1 MMTIESVNGEM
12 KMNHGAGLR
21 RGLLLV
27 ALMPLA
33 FGASLTLGAERT
45 GQQVVA
51 ETCGNCHATGEKG
64 APKLGDKSAWAKRAS
79 QGLSEL
85 TQHALKGI
93 REMPAHGG
101 AAGLSDFEIQRAI
114 TYMVNQSGG
123 KWIEPTNKAVPAV
136 ARTGEQVV
144 KARCFE
150 CHQAGL
156 NGAPKIGDRDAW
168 TARVK
173 RGLETVVASA
183 IHGHGAMP
191 ARGGLPDLTD
201 AELRS
206 AVIYMFTQSTA
217 APPRK

>member
-1 MMTIESVNGEM
+1 MSTNLVSGKPQMQHTGR
-12 KMNHGAGLR
+12 LR
-21 RGLLLV
+21 RGILLV

-33 FGASLTLGAERT
+33 FGASMTFGAERS

-51 ETCGNCHATGEKG
+51 EACGKCHITGEKN
-64 APKLGDKSAWAKRAS
+64 APKIGDKNAWAKRAA

-93 REMPAHGG
+93 RDMPSHGG
-101 AAGLSDFEIQRAI
+101 APGLSDYEIQLAI
-114 TYMVNQSGG
+114 THMVNQSGG
-123 KWIEPTNKAVPAV
+123 NWIEPTNKAVPTK
-136 ARTGEQVV
+136 ARTGEEIV
-144 KARCFE
+144 KAKCMS
-150 CHQAGL
+150 CHQTGV

-173 RGLETVVASA
+173 RGLDSVVNSA

-201 AELRS
+201 PEIRT

-217 APPRK
+217 APQKK

>member
-1 MMTIESVNGEM
+1 MSTNLVSGEP
-12 KMNHGAGLR
+12 NRRLGGCLR
-21 RGLLLV
+21 RGVVLV

-33 FGASLTLGAERT
+33 FGAAMAFGAERT

-51 ETCGNCHATGEKG
+51 EACGKCHTSGEKG
-64 APKLGDKSAWAKRAS
+64 APKIGDKNAWAKRAS

-93 REMPAHGG
+93 REMPSHGG
-101 AAGLSDFEIQRAI
+101 VPGLSDHEIQRAI

-123 KWIEPTNKAVPAV
+123 NWIEPTNKSVPAV
-136 ARTGEQVV
+136 ARTGEEIV
-144 KARCFE
+144 KAKCFA

-173 RGLETVVASA
+173 RGLDSVVNSA

-201 AELRS
+201 PEIRA

-217 APPRK
+217 APQKK

>member
-1 MMTIESVNGEM
+1 MSANLVRGEP
-12 KMNHGAGLR
+12 KMRLGGRLRQGLM
-21 RGLLLV
+21 LV
-27 ALMPLA
+27 AVMPLA
-33 FGASLTLGAERT
+33 FGASLALGAERT
-45 GQQVVA
+45 GQEVVTEA
-51 ETCGNCHATGEKG
+51 CGKCHVTGEKG
-64 APKLGDKSAWAKRAS
+64 APKIGDNKAWAKRAS

-114 TYMVNQSGG
+114 TYMVNLSGG
-123 KWIEPTNKAVPAV
+123 KWIEPTNKTAPAV
-136 ARTGEQVV
+136 ARTGEEIV
-144 KARCFE
+144 KAKCHT

-168 TARVK
+168 TGRVK
-173 RGLETVVASA
+173 RGLEVVVNSA

-201 AELRS
+201 AEIRN

-217 APPRK
+217 PQPQKK

>member
-1 MMTIESVNGEM
+1 MKTELVNGEK
-12 KMNHGAGLR
+12 KMSHGASSR
-21 RGLLLV
+21 RGWMLIALL
-27 ALMPLA
+27 PLA
-33 FGASLTLGAERT
+33 FGASLAFGAERT

-64 APKLGDKSAWAKRAS
+64 APKLGDKNAWAKRAS

-93 REMPAHGG
+93 REMPPHGG
-101 AAGLSDFEIQRAI
+101 AAGLSDFEIQKAI
-114 TYMVNQSGG
+114 TYMVNLSGG
-123 KWIEPTNKAVPAV
+123 KWIEPTNKAVPPV

-173 RGLETVVASA
+173 RGLDVVVNSA

-201 AELRS
+201 AELRG

-217 APPRK
+217 APQKK

>member
-1 MMTIESVNGEM
+1 MKTELFNGEK
-12 KMNHGAGLR
+12 KMGHGASSR
-21 RGLLLV
+21 RGWMLMALL
-27 ALMPLA
+27 PLA
-33 FGASLTLGAERT
+33 VGASPTFGAERS

-64 APKLGDKSAWAKRAS
+64 APKLGDRNAWAKRAS
-79 QGLSEL
+79 QGLSQL

-93 REMPAHGG
+93 REMPPHGG
-101 AAGLSDFEIQRAI
+101 AAGLSDFEIQKAI

-123 KWIEPTNKAVPAV
+123 KWIEPTNKAAPAV
-136 ARTGEQVV
+136 VRTGEQVV

-173 RGLETVVASA
+173 RGLESVVASA

-201 AELRS
+201 AELRG

-217 APPRK
+217 APLKK

>member
-1 MMTIESVNGEM
+1 MSANLVRGET
-12 KMNHGAGLR
+12 KMRLGGGLR
-21 RGLLLV
+21 RGILLV

-33 FGASLTLGAERT
+33 FGAALALGADRS

-51 ETCGNCHATGEKG
+51 EACGKCHTTGEKG
-64 APKLGDKSAWAKRAS
+64 APKIGDKNAWAKRAA

-101 AAGLSDFEIQRAI
+101 APGLTDFEIQRAI
-114 TYMVNQSGG
+114 TYMVNHSGG
-123 KWIEPTNKAVPAV
+123 KWIEPTNKAAPAV
-136 ARTGEQVV
+136 ARTGEEIV
-144 KARCFE
+144 KAKCFT
-150 CHQAGL
+150 CHQAGV

-173 RGLETVVASA
+173 RGLDVVVNSA

-201 AELRS
+201 AEIRN

-217 APPRK
+217 PQPQKK

>member
-1 MMTIESVNGEM
+1 MRIDLINGEM
-12 KMNHGAGLR
+12 NMSLGGSLK

-33 FGASLTLGAERT
+33 FGASPTLGADRT

-64 APKLGDKSAWAKRAS
+64 APKLGDKNAWAKRAS

-93 REMPAHGG
+93 REMPPHGG
-101 AAGLSDFEIQRAI
+101 AANLSDHEIQLAI

-136 ARTGEQVV
+136 ARTGEQIV
-144 KARCFE
+144 KLRCFE

-173 RGLETVVASA
+173 RGLDLVVGSA

-201 AELRS
+201 AEIRN

-217 APPRK
+217 PQKK

>member
-1 MMTIESVNGEM
+1 MSANLVRGEP
-12 KMNHGAGLR
+12 KMRLGGRLR
-21 RGLLLV
+21 HGLLLV
-27 ALMPLA
+27 GILPLA
-33 FGASLTLGAERT
+33 FGASLAFGVERT
-45 GQQVVA
+45 GQEVVTA
-51 ETCGNCHATGEKG
+51 ACGKCHVSGEKG
-64 APKLGDKSAWAKRAS
+64 APRIGDNNAWAKRAK

-101 AAGLSDFEIQRAI
+101 ATGLSDFEIQRAI
-114 TYMVNQSGG
+114 TYMVNLSGG
-123 KWIEPTNKAVPAV
+123 KWIEPTNKAAPAKS
-136 ARTGEQVV
+136 RTGEEIV
-144 KARCFE
+144 KAKCHA

-168 TARVK
+168 TGRVK
-173 RGLETVVASA
+173 RGLDAVVNSA

-201 AELRS
+201 GEVRS

-217 APPRK
+217 PQPTK